1 MYSAH
6 LDPIVPSTHL
16 VAPRSW
22 HWALDGHPPTNNQ
35 ILRMDWRKRHR
46 TLKPWKEQT
55 ILLVRSERP
64 RQPLAHASVVLTLAY
79 LRKPFRDLDG
89 AYACLK
95 FLVDSL
101 VQGGIIEDDSPE
113 YIALEVRQV
122 LGHRKQVLIDV
133 VEVIGG

>member
-6 LDPIVPSTHL
+6 SAPLVPPAPP
-16 VAPRSW
+16 VAPRTW

-46 TLKPWKEQT
+46 TLKPWKEQA
-55 ILLVRSERP
+55 IMLVRFERP

-79 LRKPFRDLDG
+79 TRKPFRDLDG

-95 FLVDSL
+95 FLVDAL
-101 VQGGIIEDDSPE
+101 VQGGVIEDDSPE

-122 LGHRKQVLIDV
+122 LGHAKQVLIDV
-133 VEVIGG
+133 VEVL